1 MSEPLNILIRSFL
14 AFVILFAL
22 AKLFGKRQISQLTYI
37 EYIVG
42 ISIGSIAAF
51 MATDMDGPMYHSL
64 ISLAIFSAL
73 PILLEFLSLKS
84 KHVRDFVD
92 GQSTILIKDGKVLE
106 DNLKKERITSEEL
119 LEHLRMKD
127 VFKVADVEFAVMETN
142 GVVSVLLKADQQP
155 ITAKVLNMQ
164 VSPAEAPQAVIM
176 DGAIMDESLSNLG
189 LNRGWLKVEL
199 AKAGVALENVFLG
212 QVDKGGQ
219 LYLDLFDDKLM
230 VPEPT
235 MMPLTYAT
243 LKKCQ
248 ADLELYALAT
258 KSEAMK
264 QNYTEYAKHIQHVM
278 DQVNPLLNR

>member
-1 MSEPLNILIRSFL
+1 MSESLNILIRSFL
-14 AFVILFAL
+14 AFVVLFAL

-42 ISIGSIAAF
+42 ITIGSIAAF
-51 MATDMDGPMYHSL
+51 MATDMDGPIYHSL
-64 ISLAIFSAL
+64 ITLAIFSAL

-84 KHVRDFVD
+84 KHIRDFVD
-92 GQSTILIKDGKVLE
+92 GKSTILIKDGKVLE
-106 DNLKKERITSEEL
+106 DNLKKERLTSEDL
-119 LEHLRMKD
+119 LEHLRMKN

-142 GVVSVLLKADQQP
+142 GDVSVLLKADQQP
-155 ITAKVLNMQ
+155 LTPKLLNMQ

-212 QVDKGGQ
+212 QIDKGGQ

-258 KSEAMK
+258 KSEEMK
-264 QNYTEYAKHIQHVM
+264 QNYTEYAKRIQHVM